1 MEYTI
6 QVKGGLV
13 SLREPQVMGILNCTP
28 DSFFAGSRVQTE
40 ESIARRANQIIEEGG
55 TMIDVGGFSTRPGGV
70 EVPEEEEMRRL
81 RFALP
86 IVRREQPE
94 AILSVDTYR
103 PNVARMVVEEMGADI
118 INDVSEGG
126 ITGVVDTPLEQTTDE
141 YPAIFR
147 TVADLGVPYILMSV
161 KPTIH
166 DMLLAMARE
175 VQQLRDLGQKDIIL
189 DPGFGFGKTQEQNYD
204 VLREMN
210 RLSTLGLPILAGMS
224 RKRMIFQPLGT
235 NPDGSL
241 NGTTVV
247 NTLALMNGASILRV
261 HDVKAAAEAVRLFG
275 CYPDTV
281 MFFEFGIKDVIDILL
296 VALMLYYLYRVM
308 KESRSLNVFIGIMV
322 FVLVWLFVSQ
332 VLEMRLL
339 GSIMDKLVSV
349 GVIGIIVL
357 FQEEIRH
364 FLYNLGARR
373 QVQSVLRI
381 FFSNKDE
388 EKADKEAIM
397 PIVMACMSMSR
408 GKVGALIVIERGISL
423 SDICDTGDYID
434 ARINQR
440 LIENIFFKNS
450 PLHDGAMVITKK
462 RIRAAGCILPV
473 SHNQDIPK
481 ELGLRHR
488 AAMGISQDSDAIAIV
503 VSEETGRISVA
514 IKGEFQLRLSAEQ
527 LESVLT
533 KEMMPAT

>member
-1 MEYTI
+1 
-6 QVKGGLV
+6 
-13 SLREPQVMGILNCTP
+13 
-28 DSFFAGSRVQTE
+28 
-40 ESIARRANQIIEEGG
+40 
-55 TMIDVGGFSTRPGGV
+55 
-70 EVPEEEEMRRL
+70 
-81 RFALP
+81 
-86 IVRREQPE
+86 
-94 AILSVDTYR
+94 
-103 PNVARMVVEEMGADI
+103 
-118 INDVSEGG
+118 
-126 ITGVVDTPLEQTTDE
+126 
-141 YPAIFR
+141 
-147 TVADLGVPYILMSV
+147 
-161 KPTIH
+161 
-166 DMLLAMARE
+166 
-175 VQQLRDLGQKDIIL
+175 
-189 DPGFGFGKTQEQNYD
+189 
-204 VLREMN
+204 
-210 RLSTLGLPILAGMS
+210 
-224 RKRMIFQPLGT
+224 
-235 NPDGSL
+235 
-241 NGTTVV
+241 
-247 NTLALMNGASILRV
+247 
-261 HDVKAAAEAVRLFG
+261 
-275 CYPDTV
+275 

-381 FFSNKDE
+381 FFSSKDE

-423 SDICDTGDYID
+423 SDICDTGDYIG